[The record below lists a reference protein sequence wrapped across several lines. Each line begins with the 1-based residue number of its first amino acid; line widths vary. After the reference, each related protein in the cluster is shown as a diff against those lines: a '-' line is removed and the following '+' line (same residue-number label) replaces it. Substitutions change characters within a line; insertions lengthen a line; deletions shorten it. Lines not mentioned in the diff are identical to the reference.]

1 MFSDVFLSEQAST
14 AIRILKT
21 QNKQATEYTEKCFQV
36 SNNEACTWNVLCGEV
51 KRILSQHYD
60 VVALMLSNLV

>member
-21 QNKQATEYTEKCFQV
+21 QNKQATEYTEKWFQV
-36 SNNEACTWNVLCGEV
+36 SNNAKHVDETFVRRSKTYFESTLRCCSSDVL
-51 KRILSQHYD
+51 
-60 VVALMLSNLV
+60 

>member
-51 KRILSQHYD
+51 
-60 VVALMLSNLV
+60 

>member
-36 SNNEACTWNVLCGEV
+36 SNNEACT
-51 KRILSQHYD
+51 
-60 VVALMLSNLV
+60 